1 VLGATAAVEEEH
13 MTSTV
18 VVGHDGSTGSDMA
31 LGWALDLAERRRAP
45 VRIVRAFERSMLGIG
60 LGNAYVAEDL
70 TAMRSGAEAEL
81 TVLRDNARAA
91 HPGLEIDAELVDGD
105 AEHALVQISG
115 RTDTLVLGSHGAGGF
130 STLVAGST
138 TMYVATHAD
147 CVVVAVPSTAP
158 TSEAR
163 GVVVGV
169 DGSAVSDAAIGYAFR
184 HASELGDPLT
194 AVHAWFEPLTST
206 IVGSALPV
214 RTDPVGFTRDQQ
226 ILLAESLAGWS
237 EKYPDVEVHRRVV
250 HGHPVRALVE
260 SAARSRLLV
269 VGCRGHGTMRSI
281 LLGSVS
287 HGVLHLATSPVAVVR
302 EHTG

>member
-1 VLGATAAVEEEH
+1 MA
-13 MTSTV
+13 STV

-31 LGWALDLAERRRAP
+31 LGWALDLAERRRSSLR
-45 VRIVRAFERSMLGIG
+45 VVRAFERSMLGIG
-60 LGNAYVAEDL
+60 LGSAYVLQDL
-70 TAMRSGAEAEL
+70 TELRSGAEAEL
-81 TVLRDNARAA
+81 TLVRDRARAA
-91 HPGLEIDAELVDGD
+91 HPGLDIDAELVDGT
-105 AEHALVQISG
+105 AEQVLVQISA

-147 CVVVAVPSTAP
+147 CVVVAVPSTAL
-158 TSEAR
+158 TGEAR

-184 HASELGDPLT
+184 HAGELGAPLT

-206 IVGSALPV
+206 VIGSALPL
-214 RTDPVGFTRDQQ
+214 RTDPVAYTRDQQ

-260 SAARSRLLV
+260 AAARAQLLV

-302 EHTG
+302 EHRG

>member
-1 VLGATAAVEEEH
+1 

-31 LGWALDLAERRRAP
+31 LGWALDLAERRRVP

-60 LGNAYVAEDL
+60 LGNAYVVEDL
-70 TAMRSGAEAEL
+70 TSLRSGVEAEL
-81 TVLRDNARAA
+81 TLLRDQARAA
-91 HPGLEIDAELVDGD
+91 HPDLDIDAELVDGD

-138 TMYVATHAD
+138 TMYVATHAE

-206 IVGSALPV
+206 VVGSALPV

-237 EKYPDVEVHRRVV
+237 EKYPDVPVEFRVV
-250 HGHPVRALVE
+250 RDHPVRALVE
-260 SAARSRLLV
+260 AAGGARLLV
-269 VGCRGHGTMRSI
+269 VGSHGRGPMSGA

-287 HGVLHLATSPVAVVR
+287 HGALHHATGPVAVVR
-302 EHTG
+302 HRT

>member
-1 VLGATAAVEEEH
+1 MA
-13 MTSTV
+13 STV

-31 LGWALDLAERRRAP
+31 LGWALDLAERRRFSLR
-45 VRIVRAFERSMLGIG
+45 VVRAFERSMLGIG
-60 LGNAYVAEDL
+60 LGSAYVLQDL
-70 TAMRSGAEAEL
+70 TELRSGAEAEL
-81 TVLRDNARAA
+81 TLVRDRARAA
-91 HPGLEIDAELVDGD
+91 HPGLDIDAELVDGT
-105 AEHALVQISG
+105 AEQVLVQISA

-147 CVVVAVPSTAP
+147 CVVVAVPSTAL
-158 TSEAR
+158 TGEAR

-184 HASELGDPLT
+184 HAGELGAPLT

-206 IVGSALPV
+206 VIGSALPL
-214 RTDPVGFTRDQQ
+214 RTDPVAYTRDQQ

-260 SAARSRLLV
+260 AAARAQLLV

-302 EHTG
+302 EHRG